1 MASRRIV
8 ITIDG
13 QAHDVLKRYAA
24 RRNTTIGGLVRDYL
38 MGIANAEQRA
48 LEARERIRAMNRKPE
63 NEDPAADRPD

>member
-24 RRNTTIGGLVRDYL
+24 RRNTTIGGLVKAYL
-38 MGIANAEQRA
+38 MRIAEAEQRA
-48 LEARERIRAMNRKPE
+48 LEARERIRAMNRKPQ
-63 NEDPAADRPD
+63 NDDPNP

>member
-24 RRNTTIGGLVRDYL
+24 RRNTTIGGLVKAYL
-38 MGIANAEQRA
+38 MRIAEAEHRA
-48 LEARERIRAMNRKPE
+48 LEARERIRAMNRKPQ
-63 NEDPAADRPD
+63 NDDPKP